1 MVQQRTKGK
10 AFIVCLILLRPSSL
24 LSVLLTI
31 FTAIL
36 SFFFEKIEC
45 AQKKGER
52 KLIRP
57 PLKVF

>member
-10 AFIVCLILLRPSSL
+10 AFIVCLILLQPSSL

-45 AQKKGER
+45 A
-52 KLIRP
+52 
-57 PLKVF
+57 

>member
-1 MVQQRTKGK
+1 MVLQITKGK
-10 AFIVCLILLRPSSL
+10 AFIVRFILFRPPSL

-45 AQKKGER
+45 A
-52 KLIRP
+52 
-57 PLKVF
+57 